1 MRNWTKTA
9 VTGGLAALLVAC
21 GGGGG
26 GSSAPGAFSGKVIDG
41 YIVGATVCLDLNS
54 NTKCDAGEPSAT
66 TTAGGAYSFTYSG
79 SVAGLH
85 VIAEVPV
92 GAIDEDL
99 GAVTDAYSLF
109 APASAPSA
117 VTPLTTLVSSEM
129 MASGSSASE
138 AESAVK
144 TSLGISVDLL
154 ANNFKASGDTTVQ
167 DTAQKI
173 VAAIAEAK
181 KTLDNDSTV
190 ASEGLTP
197 GQIIKQAVNQVK
209 NDVLPGLISSD
220 GSITKSVAD
229 IKTDASTNITGNLQN
244 IVAKTKTGSGTVL
257 SMKDA
262 FSAGMVVVQKDSGN
276 YLVGENTITPFSDLP
291 VVEYMKMSF
300 EGDAP
305 TFAGTTQKVLL
316 DSGWTD
322 TIDTARHWLLV
333 DGVWSRR
340 VSQGAMTVADNCV
353 KVQRTL
359 IGIQDKYCLVRRD
372 VTGKTLGS
380 ILPKLCENIVGCSA
394 TAELPAG
401 SYVYDLTASAVD
413 DQYDFYI
420 SETWGG
426 YLTADYTET
435 YNQDQTMTLAA
446 FIAYT
451 SDEQHRQF
459 EGHACNTAFW
469 FTEYDDSTKTGKV
482 NWKRN
487 ESETGCDNP
496 TLAGDTETTNFTVK
510 TIGGVDIMVAETSR
524 LYRTGTGNN
533 PRQLLK
539 AFAYVPADIAD
550 GRPLGGIR
558 SGDVKLKK
566 YSQRVEFNGDF
577 RSSSQIMSKPVYKAI
592 ETALTL
598 PAFPFSDETMSPS
611 MLRRRR

>member
-9 VTGGLAALLVAC
+9 VAGGLTALLVAC
-21 GGGGG
+21 GGGGS
-26 GSSAPGAFSGKVIDG
+26 GSSASGAFSGKVIDG

-54 NTKCDAGEPSAT
+54 NAKCDAGEPSTT

-109 APASAPSA
+109 APATAPST

-144 TSLGISVDLL
+144 SSLGISVDLL
-154 ANNFKASGDTTVQ
+154 ANNFKASGDATVQ

-181 KTLDNDSTV
+181 KTIDNGGTDLSAGDV
-190 ASEGLTP
+190 
-197 GQIIKQAVNQVK
+197 IKQAVNQVK

-220 GSITKSVAD
+220 GSISKSVAD
-229 IKTDASTNITGNLQN
+229 IKSDAVNNITGNLQN
-244 IVAKTKTGSGTVL
+244 IVAKTKTGNGTVL

-262 FSAGMVVVQKDSGN
+262 FGAGLVVVQKDSGN
-276 YLVGENTITPFSDLP
+276 YLDGESTITRFIDQP
-291 VVEYMKMSF
+291 VVEYMKINF
-300 EGDAP
+300 EGETP
-305 TFAGTTQKVLL
+305 TLSGTPQKVLL
-316 DSGWTD
+316 ETGWTD
-322 TIDTARHWLLV
+322 TIDTARHWLPV
-333 DGVWSRR
+333 DGVWARR
-340 VSQGAMTVADNCV
+340 ISQGAMTAVDNCV

-359 IGIQDKYCLVRRD
+359 LGIQEKYCLVRRD
-372 VTGKTLGS
+372 VTGKTLSS
-380 ILPKLCENIVGCSA
+380 ILPKLCDNVDGCSA
-394 TAELPAG
+394 TAELPEG
-401 SYVYDLTASAVD
+401 SYVYDMTASAVD

-420 SETWGG
+420 SESWGG
-426 YLTADYTET
+426 YLTTDYTET

-446 FIAYT
+446 FISYT
-451 SDEQHRQF
+451 ADEEHRQF
-459 EGHACNTAFW
+459 EGQACNTAFW
-469 FTEYDDSTKTGKV
+469 FTEYDATSKTGKM

-487 ESETGCDNP
+487 NSETGCDNP
-496 TLAGDTETTNFTVK
+496 TLTGDTETTNFSIKTV
-510 TIGGVDIMVAETSR
+510 GGIEIMVAETSR
-524 LYRTGTGNN
+524 LYRTGSGNS
-533 PRQLLK
+533 PRQLAM
-539 AFAYVPADIAD
+539 AFAYIPADEAD

-558 SGDVKLKK
+558 SGNVKLRN
-566 YSQRVEFNGDF
+566 YSQRIEFNGDF

-592 ETALTL
+592 ETALSL
-598 PAFPFSDETMSPS
+598 PAFPFSDEVVIPTMQ
-611 MLRRRR
+611 RRRR